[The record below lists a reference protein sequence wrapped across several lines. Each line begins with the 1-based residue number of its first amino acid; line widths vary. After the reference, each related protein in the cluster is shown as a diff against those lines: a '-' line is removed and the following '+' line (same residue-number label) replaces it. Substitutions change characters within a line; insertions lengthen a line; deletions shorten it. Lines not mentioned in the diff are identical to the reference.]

1 MLSCA
6 SAQTAIMQ
14 AQFDFFENYRN
25 QCRAFFGREA
35 TEQECRDAW
44 QEELRERQRQREDE
58 EKEAEAVR
66 LIAQEPSIS
75 DEARARITA
84 AVRGNRQLALDIA
97 ACPGQPALWEVLA
110 QSTGVH
116 RFVCKRFVLSA
127 H

>member
-1 MLSCA
+1 MH
-6 SAQTAIMQ
+6 

-44 QEELRERQRQREDE
+44 QEELRERQREDE